1 MWYLIAS
8 KQWYCSHV
16 HAQACKFG
24 EVLESF
30 TEGQHLFIIVSST
43 RFWCNDTVAEHEP
56 LVEHEDITLVY
67 NVATAAH
74 ILQTALQALWRQICM
89 HPCMQ
94 T

>member
-1 MWYLIAS
+1 
-8 KQWYCSHV
+8 
-16 HAQACKFG
+16 
-24 EVLESF
+24 
-30 TEGQHLFIIVSST
+30 
-43 RFWCNDTVAEHEP
+43 